1 MAAESWIQL
10 VQRVY
15 KDGKAKNSSYKFK
28 QAMVDAKKV
37 YKRGSNTDETTSES
51 SSSSTSSPIFS
62 RMKKTR
68 ARGRKSK
75 KNCKLVCKTKRRRHR
90 KH

>member
-1 MAAESWIQL
+1 
-10 VQRVY
+10 
-15 KDGKAKNSSYKFK
+15 
-28 QAMVDAKKV
+28 
-37 YKRGSNTDETTSES
+37 
-51 SSSSTSSPIFS
+51 
-62 RMKKTR
+62 MKKTR